1 MCSVKLFFYAKTS
14 NLAAAMTIVMSRA
27 LQRCV
32 VSTGSRVLG
41 PQHQAPRASASH
53 CTRALHVCSET
64 FFFYAKTSNLA
75 AATALSM
82 SRALQRCVVST
93 GSRVLGP
100 QHQAPRA
107 SASHCTR
114 ALHVCSETFFFYA
127 KTSNLA
133 AATTLSM
140 SRALQR
146 AVGSTRRVHIG
157 PEAHAV
163 VTRSK
168 RSYIVFAWTSKLCI
182 TNPQKFGCEA
192 NVDYGRLFLF

>member
-1 MCSVKLFFYAKTS
+1 MAWR
-14 NLAAAMTIVMSRA
+14 ISRA
-27 LQRCV
+27 SKRAV
-32 VSTGSRVLG
+32 WVTRRVNIM
-41 PQHQAPRASASH
+41 PAAPSASSLAASAS
-53 CTRALHVCSET
+53 
-64 FFFYAKTSNLA
+64 Y
-75 AATALSM
+75 
-82 SRALQRCVVST
+82 
-93 GSRVLGP
+93 
-100 QHQAPRA
+100 
-107 SASHCTR
+107 CTR

-146 AVGSTRRVHIG
+146 PVGSTRRVHIG

-182 TNPQKFGCEA
+182 TNPKP
-192 NVDYGRLFLF
+192 